1 MQVLAMAL
9 GGPRA
14 VIPNPKGWEIG
25 VYEVELSEAGKDWLS
40 RVKNPNAGGD
50 VKQNSE
56 SLLEDVVDTKSIV
69 SRAGRDQG
77 LVGERKID
85 LSPFRKC

>member
-1 MQVLAMAL
+1 M
-9 GGPRA
+9 
-14 VIPNPKGWEIG
+14 IPNPKGWEIG